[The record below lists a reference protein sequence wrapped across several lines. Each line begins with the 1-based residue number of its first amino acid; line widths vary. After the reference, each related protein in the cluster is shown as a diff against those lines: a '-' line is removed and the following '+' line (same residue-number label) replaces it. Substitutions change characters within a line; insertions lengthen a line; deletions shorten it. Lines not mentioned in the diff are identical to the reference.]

1 LDSQI
6 EVAALTDPAA
16 GLPSLDG
23 RVVVVT
29 GAGAGS
35 GRAGSE
41 LLARLGAA
49 VGVLDVD
56 ADSAAMTVKAIE
68 AAGGRAV
75 ALVAD
80 VADRTAVEA
89 AAALASQRLGACDG
103 LVNYAEVAP
112 EAPLE
117 DVGLDDW
124 DRATAVNL
132 GGAFTCMQVFGG
144 AMLER
149 GSGSVVNVCPVAD
162 PAAGAVVAATA
173 GAGLR
178 MLARLGAVE
187 WGNRGV
193 RVNSVEV
200 GPAAGPPAVA
210 AAVAFLVGDGS
221 SYVTGES
228 FEVNEEV

>member
-1 LDSQI
+1 MPG
-6 EVAALTDPAA
+6 AALTDLTRS
-16 GLPSLDG
+16 LPSLEG
-23 RVVVVT
+23 GVVVVT
-29 GAGAGS
+29 GAGSGT
-35 GRAGSE
+35 GRAAAE
-41 LLARLGAA
+41 LLGLLGAA
-49 VGVLDVD
+49 VGVLDLD
-56 ADSAAMTVKAIE
+56 ADRAAAVATSIE

-80 VADRTAVEA
+80 VADHEAVEA
-89 AAALASQRLGACDG
+89 AATLTSERLGPPDG

-117 DVGLDDW
+117 EVALDDW

-132 GGAFTCMQVFGG
+132 GGAFTCMQVFGE

-149 GSGSVVNVCPVAD
+149 GSGSVVNVCPVAAPRD
-162 PAAGAVVAATA
+162 GAVVAATA

-210 AAVAFLVGDGS
+210 AAVAFLVGEGS
-221 SYVTGES
+221 GYVTGES

>member
-1 LDSQI
+1 MPG
-6 EVAALTDPAA
+6 AALTELAKS
-16 GLPSLDG
+16 LPSLEG

-29 GAGAGS
+29 GAGSGS
-35 GRAGSE
+35 GRAGAE
-41 LLARLGAA
+41 LLARLGAG
-49 VGVLDVD
+49 VGVLDLD
-56 ADSAAMTVKAIE
+56 GDRAAAVASAIE

-80 VADRTAVEA
+80 VADRAAVEA
-89 AAALASQRLGACDG
+89 AATVSSERLGACDG

-117 DVGLDDW
+117 EVALDDW

-132 GGAFTCMQVFGG
+132 GGAFTCMQVFGD

-149 GSGSVVNVCPVAD
+149 GSGSVVNVCPVAAPRD
-162 PAAGAVVAATA
+162 GAVVAATA

-200 GPAAGPPAVA
+200 GPDAGPPAVA
-210 AAVAFLVGDGS
+210 AAVAFLVGEGS

>member
-1 LDSQI
+1 MPG
-6 EVAALTDPAA
+6 AALNDVATS
-16 GLPSLDG
+16 LPSLEG
-23 RVVVVT
+23 QVVVVT
-29 GAGAGS
+29 GGGAGAGRV
-35 GRAGSE
+35 GAE

-49 VGVLDVD
+49 VGVLDI
-56 ADSAAMTVKAIE
+56 AAERAAAVAAAIE
-68 AAGGRAV
+68 ADGGRAV

-80 VADRTAVEA
+80 VADPAAVEEA
-89 AAALASQRLGACDG
+89 ATLSSERLGACDG

-117 DVGLDDW
+117 DVALEDW

-132 GGAFTCMQVFGG
+132 GGAFTCMQVFGE
-144 AMLER
+144 AMLGR
-149 GSGSVVNVCPVAD
+149 GAGSVVNVCPVVS
-162 PAAGAVVAATA
+162 PRPGAVVAATA

-193 RVNSVEV
+193 RVNSIEV
-200 GPAAGPPAVA
+200 GRAASPSAVA
-210 AAVAFLVGDGS
+210 SAAAFLVGAGS

-228 FEVNEEV
+228 FEVNQEV

>member
-1 LDSQI
+1 MPG
-6 EVAALTDPAA
+6 AALTELAKS
-16 GLPSLDG
+16 LPSLEG

-29 GAGAGS
+29 GAGS
-35 GRAGSE
+35 EPGRAAAE

-49 VGVLDVD
+49 VGVLDLD
-56 ADSAAMTVKAIE
+56 GDRAAAVATSIE

-80 VADRTAVEA
+80 VADRAAVEA
-89 AAALASQRLGACDG
+89 AATLSSERLGACDG

-117 DVGLDDW
+117 EVALDDW

-132 GGAFTCMQVFGG
+132 GGAFTCMQVFGE

-149 GSGSVVNVCPVAD
+149 GSGSVVNVCPVAAPRD
-162 PAAGAVVAATA
+162 DAVVAATA

-210 AAVAFLVGDGS
+210 AGVAFLVGEGS

>member
-1 LDSQI
+1 MPG
-6 EVAALTDPAA
+6 AALTELAKS
-16 GLPSLDG
+16 LPSLEG

-29 GAGAGS
+29 GAGSGS
-35 GRAGSE
+35 GRAGAE

-49 VGVLDVD
+49 VGILDLD
-56 ADSAAMTVKAIE
+56 GDRAAAVASAIE

-80 VADRTAVEA
+80 VADRAAVETA
-89 AAALASQRLGACDG
+89 ATLSSERLGAPDG

-117 DVGLDDW
+117 ELAPGDW

-132 GGAFTCMQVFGG
+132 GGAFTCMQVFGD

-149 GSGSVVNVCPVAD
+149 GSGSVVNVCPVAAPRD
-162 PAAGAVVAATA
+162 GAVVAATA

-210 AAVAFLVGDGS
+210 AAVAFLVGEGS

>member
-6 EVAALTDPAA
+6 EVAALTGPAA
-16 GLPSLDG
+16 GLTSLEG
-23 RVVVVT
+23 RVIVVT
-29 GAGAGS
+29 GAAAGA
-35 GRAGSE
+35 GRAGAE
-41 LLARLGAA
+41 LLSGLGAA
-49 VGVLDVD
+49 VGVLDID
-56 ADSAAMTVKAIE
+56 ADGAATTVKAIE

-75 ALVAD
+75 ALIAD
-80 VADRTAVEA
+80 VADRASVEA
-89 AAALASQRLGACDG
+89 AATRSSERLGACDG

-117 DVGLDDW
+117 DVDLDDW

-132 GGAFTCMQVFGG
+132 GGAFTCMQVFGEP
-144 AMLER
+144 MLER
-149 GSGSVVNVCPVAD
+149 GSGSVVNVCPVAA
-162 PAAGAVVAATA
+162 PRAGAVVAATA